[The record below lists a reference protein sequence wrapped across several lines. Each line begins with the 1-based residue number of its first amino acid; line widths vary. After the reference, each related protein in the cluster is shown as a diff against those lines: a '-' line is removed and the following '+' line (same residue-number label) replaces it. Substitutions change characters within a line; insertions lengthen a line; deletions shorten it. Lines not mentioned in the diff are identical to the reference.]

1 LSLLLDCFC
10 GGGSTDTRLF
20 YIPLARNDTRQ
31 ADMNRQEQV
40 GAVTEDVVEFVKGLS
55 VLKTYN
61 MTEKQFFKT
70 KNRLCK
76 AQSTFC

>member
-1 LSLLLDCFC
+1 
-10 GGGSTDTRLF
+10 
-20 YIPLARNDTRQ
+20 
-31 ADMNRQEQV
+31 MNRQEQV